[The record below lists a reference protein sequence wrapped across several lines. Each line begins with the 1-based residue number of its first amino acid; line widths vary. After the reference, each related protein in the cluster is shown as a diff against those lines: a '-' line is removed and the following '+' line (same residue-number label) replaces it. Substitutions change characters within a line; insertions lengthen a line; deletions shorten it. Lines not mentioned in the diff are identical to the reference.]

1 MIFIHNLLEF
11 VVFENETKDM
21 NETLQQ
27 QDRIT
32 KIWKTNKTGINNQKR
47 IERIVH

>member
-32 KIWKTNKTGINNQKR
+32 EIWKTNKTEIQQSK
-47 IERIVH
+47 ED